1 MKRNYIMLAAV
12 MMMGVSG
19 FSQKDELKLAEK
31 SLKRENLVEASSAI
45 KQAEGVMANATPEEK
60 AKFLYLKGRLE
71 LALANNGEN
80 KSDNLNAS
88 TESFLE
94 LIKLESGMSKQ
105 KYSELAGD
113 YILELRRELINTA
126 VEENE
131 ASEFDKASTKLYKSY
146 LLDTNDTIK
155 LYYAASSAVTGTH
168 YDKALKYYNMLVE
181 LGFTG
186 KTKSYTAVNKETNEV
201 ENFGPSSITRDLM
214 VEQGTHV
221 NPRVIKEESKR
232 GEIVKNIALIYN
244 IQGDSEN
251 AKRAI
256 VEARKENPD
265 DFSLLLTEANMY
277 LESKEMDKYRELI
290 QEAIERA
297 PDNPDLYYNLG
308 VVSAQQNDNVKAKEY
323 YLKAIELNPEMEN
336 AYINLATVLLSK
348 EQEIV
353 AEMNGLGNSAKDNIR
368 YDELKEKRKAVFEST
383 VPYLSKALEINPGNS
398 DAGLTLANIF
408 MVLGKYDEAKELKAK
423 FGK

>member
-1 MKRNYIMLAAV
+1 MKRNYIVLTAALML
-12 MMMGVSG
+12 GVSVFG
-19 FSQKDELKLAEK
+19 QKDELKLAEK
-31 SLKRENLVEASSAI
+31 ALKRDNLIETASAL
-45 KQAEGVMANATPEEK
+45 KQAESVLSNATEEEK
-60 AKFLYLKGRLE
+60 AKYLYLKGRLE

-88 TESFLE
+88 AETFLE
-94 LIKLESGMSKQ
+94 LIKHESQLGKP
-105 KYSELAGD
+105 KYAEMAGD

-131 ASEFDKASTKLYKSY
+131 ASEFEKASTKLYKSY

-168 YDKALKYYNMLVE
+168 YDIALKYYNELVK

-186 KTKSYTAVNKETNEV
+186 KTQSYTAVNKETNEV

-214 VEQGTHV
+214 IQQGTHI
-221 NPRVIKEESKR
+221 NPRVLKEPSKR

-277 LESKEMDKYRELI
+277 LESKEMAKYQELI
-290 QEAIERA
+290 KEAIQRA

-308 VVSAQQNDNVKAKEY
+308 VVSAQSGDNEKAKEY
-323 YLKAIELNPEMEN
+323 YLKAVELNPEMEN

-353 AEMNGLGNSAKDNIR
+353 AEMNGLGNSAKDNMR
-368 YDELKEKRKAVFEST
+368 YEELKEKRKAVFEST

-398 DAGLTLANIF
+398 DAGLTLANIY
-408 MVLGKYDEAKELKAK
+408 MVLGKYDEAKELKAR